1 MELTDFRAS
10 EAAQS
15 LRFAKVVIDPP
26 MLQKTTPFSFVAG
39 VIVLAAV
46 CSAGCRSADGGGN
59 RILPSAQATVSQATT
74 GTPSI
79 DRFAPQPSA
88 AGVIPAAFHAVENGS
103 APLAPPPP
111 DAGDH
116 CDDDPFAGQTQLD
129 PDLLVA
135 VVRERNPSLAAMSAA
150 WQAAAERYP
159 QAVSLED
166 PQLSLAMGPG
176 TFGDPTHDVAWMV
189 EGSQKLPWPGKR
201 DLRGQKA
208 QAEASAARLDLDDA
222 EVRLVAATRT
232 ALWDYYL
239 VRRQEELNAEN
250 RVAVGHFR
258 DTAQSK
264 YRANQVTQQDVLEA
278 DVELAEIERRQFELN
293 RMDTVAV
300 ARINTLL
307 HRAAD
312 HPLPPPPSHPPM
324 VDSAPPPI
332 AWLQQFA
339 AERRPDLASIGA
351 QLRAELAAVDLACRD
366 YYPDLDVV
374 ARYDAFWQGADHQLA
389 PMVGVNMN
397 VPLDNARRQAAIR
410 EASARVEQ
418 RRWEYESRLDE
429 IHSEVQTAYAQLV
442 ETDKVLAVFRQTILP
457 AARQYADSA
466 QGNYTANTLDFL
478 HLIDAQRRLIGLR
491 EQYEE
496 ALAERERRWAELQR
510 SAGGAF
516 PRSSVPEG
524 VPAPAGHTR

>member
-1 MELTDFRAS
+1 MPSKRSRITA
-10 EAAQS
+10 
-15 LRFAKVVIDPP
+15 
-26 MLQKTTPFSFVAG
+26 VAG
-39 VIVLAAV
+39 VFLFAAI
-46 CSAGCRSADGGGN
+46 CAAGCRSPNGCDCA
-59 RILPSAQATVSQATT
+59 PSFSHQA
-74 GTPSI
+74 
-79 DRFAPQPSA
+79 
-88 AGVIPAAFHAVENGS
+88 AV
-103 APLAPPPP
+103 PLAAALPVAPHPP
-111 DAGDH
+111 DAGDR
-116 CDDDPFAGQTQLD
+116 CDDDPFAGQSQLD
-129 PDLLVA
+129 PNSLVA
-135 VVRERNPSLAAMSAA
+135 AVRERNPSLAAMSAA

-166 PQLSLAMGPG
+166 PKLFVSMGPG

-201 DLRGQKA
+201 DLRGQQA

-222 EVRLVAATRT
+222 EVRLVETTRL

-239 VRRQEELNAEN
+239 VRRQRELNTEN
-250 RVAVGHFR
+250 RTAIEHFR
-258 DTAQSK
+258 ESAESK
-264 YRANQVTQQDVLEA
+264 YRAGQVPQQDVLEA

-307 HRAAD
+307 HRAVD
-312 HPLPPPPSHPPM
+312 HPLPPPPSRPPA

-339 AERRPDLASIGA
+339 AEHRPDLAAIGA
-351 QLRAELAAVDLACRD
+351 QLRAEQAAVGLADRD
-366 YYPDLDVV
+366 YYPDLDLV
-374 ARYDAFWQGADHQLA
+374 ARYDAFWQGADRQLA
-389 PMVGVNMN
+389 PMVGVNLN
-397 VPLDNARRQAAIR
+397 IPLDNARRQAAVR

-418 RRWEYESRLDE
+418 RRWEYESRLDQ
-429 IHSEVQTAYAQLV
+429 IHAEVQTAYAQLL
-442 ETDKVLAVFRQTILP
+442 ETDKVLAVYRKTILP
-457 AARQYADSA
+457 SARQYLESA

-510 SAGGAF
+510 ATGGAW
-516 PRSSVPEG
+516 PRGARPEAI
-524 VPAPAGHTR
+524 PAPPDHGG

>member
-1 MELTDFRAS
+1 MPIQRGQVLLAEF
-10 EAAQS
+10 
-15 LRFAKVVIDPP
+15 I
-26 MLQKTTPFSFVAG
+26 
-39 VIVLAAV
+39 LAAFACAV
-46 CSAGCRSADGGGN
+46 GCRTADSGGTN
-59 RILPSAQATVSQATT
+59 AQLSIQSSNSPAVAATNQTPAPAT
-74 GTPSI
+74 
-79 DRFAPQPSA
+79 
-88 AGVIPAAFHAVENGS
+88 GVLPAAYQVAENGS
-103 APLAPPPP
+103 APTAAAPPVPP
-111 DAGDH
+111 SPEAGDR
-116 CDDDPFAGQTQLD
+116 CDDDPFAGQKELD
-129 PDLLVA
+129 PDALVA
-135 VVRERNPSLAAMSAA
+135 AVRERNPSLAAMSAA
-150 WQAAAERYP
+150 WQAAVERYP
-159 QAVSLED
+159 QAIALED
-166 PQLSLAMGPG
+166 PQLSTAMGPG

-222 EVRLVAATRT
+222 EVRLVATTRS

-312 HPLPPPPSHPPM
+312 HPLPPPPSHPPT

-339 AERRPDLASIGA
+339 TEHRPDLASIGA
-351 QLRAELAAVDLACRD
+351 ELRAELAAVDLAQRD

-374 ARYDAFWQGADHQLA
+374 ARYDGFWQHADRPLA

-410 EASARVEQ
+410 ETSVRVEQ

-442 ETDKVLAVFRQTILP
+442 ETDKVLAVYRRTILP

-478 HLIDAQRRLIGLR
+478 HLIDAQRRLIQLR
-491 EQYEE
+491 EQFEE
-496 ALAERERRWAELQR
+496 AVAEREQRWAEMER
-510 SAGGAF
+510 AAGG
-516 PRSSVPEG
+516 PLP
-524 VPAPAGHTR
+524 PAPSSEAIPAPPGKL